1 MKKPAV
7 DVQGSAGQPARIL
20 VVDDDDRNLLALSE
34 VLNPIAKVVTASSGR
49 DALRR
54 LLKEDYAVILLD
66 VFMPGLDG
74 YETAALIRDREQ
86 TARIPIIFLSAVN
99 KETEHLIKG
108 YEMGAV
114 DYVFKPVDPMILRSK
129 VSVFVDLYQMRRQ
142 IEDQALA
149 EQALLDEMLSVEQA
163 KLDAERALR
172 AAQETHA
179 LMIGSLPII
188 LFARDLGGD
197 FTPPRIIGGDLE
209 AMTGYA
215 EPPPLEL
222 WREHLHPDD
231 SERITTAY
239 AKLPVDRSA
248 ALEYRWRGT
257 SGDWRHFLEQ
267 STVFTDPESGRS
279 EIIGTILDVTQ
290 QKSLEAQLV
299 HVGKLDALGR
309 LTGGVAHD
317 FNNLLAAVLGGIHVL
332 QRRLSLGERE
342 ERVINEMR
350 HAAEQGAE
358 LVRRM
363 MAFARQQDLTPTSVD
378 PASLCESVAGLV
390 VHALG
395 GTVVIDWSCA
405 KSDLNL
411 YVDRGQL
418 ELALMNLIINARD
431 AMPDGG
437 EIKVSIEPCSPHYG
451 RVPSVRVRVV
461 DEGVG
466 IPGDIIAKVTEPFFT
481 TKESGKGTGLGLS
494 MVAGF
499 AHQSGGTLEIN
510 SAPGKGTRI
519 DLVLPATEAPAVRA
533 LVSENGEDSWLI
545 GKCLMLIDDD
555 DSVRVVLAE
564 QLRDLGADVDDFADG
579 RGGIKAVQSDPARYD
594 LVLSD
599 FAMPKL
605 NGLETLREIEKIAP
619 KIRCVLMTGYADDER
634 LTDAPGFTIIRKP
647 IDMHK
652 LNAAFDRGEGHEE
665 PRADAGP
672 AKLAVRA
679 AGRT

>member
-1 MKKPAV
+1 MTQPAAAV
-7 DVQGSAGQPARIL
+7 ANRPDVTARIL
-20 VVDDDDRNLLALSE
+20 VVDDDERNLLALRE
-34 VLNPIAKVVTASSGR
+34 VLKPIAKVVTADSGR

-114 DYVFKPVDPMILRSK
+114 DYVFKPVDPMILKSK
-129 VSVFVDLYQMRRQ
+129 VSVFVDLYNMRRQ
-142 IEDQALA
+142 VEKQALA
-149 EQALLDEMLSVEQA
+149 EQALLDEMLSTEQA

-172 AAQETHA
+172 SAQETHS

-188 LFARDLGGD
+188 LFARDLGAG

-209 AMTGYA
+209 AMTGYS
-215 EPPPLEL
+215 EPPSLER

-231 SERITTAY
+231 ADRITTAY
-239 AKLPVDRSA
+239 AKLPTDRSA

-257 SGDWRHFLEQ
+257 NGDWRHFLEQ
-267 STVFTDPESGRS
+267 STVFTDPESGLS

-363 MAFARQQDLTPTSVD
+363 MAFARQQELTPASVD
-378 PASLCESVAGLV
+378 PTGLCELVAGLV
-390 VHALG
+390 GHALG
-395 GTVVIDWSCA
+395 GTLVVDWECA
-405 KSDLNL
+405 KSGLNL
-411 YVDRGQL
+411 YVDRSQL

-431 AMPDGG
+431 AMPEGG
-437 EIKVSIEPCSPHYG
+437 EIKVSIEPCTVSQHNG
-451 RVPSVRVRVV
+451 PSLRVRVA

-466 IPGDIIAKVTEPFFT
+466 IAGDIIAKVTEPFFT
-481 TKESGKGTGLGLS
+481 TKDSGKGTGLGLS

-499 AHQSGGTLEIN
+499 AHQSGGSLEIY

-519 DLVLPATEAPAVRA
+519 DLVLPATEAPAARA
-533 LVSENGEDSWLI
+533 LAIEDGEDSWLD
-545 GKCLMLIDDD
+545 GKRLMLIDDD
-555 DSVRVVLAE
+555 DSVRIVLAE
-564 QLRDLGADVDDFADG
+564 QLRDLGAEVEDFANG
-579 RGGIKAVQSDPARYD
+579 RSAIKVVQSDPARYD

-605 NGLETLREIEKIAP
+605 NGLETLREVEKIAP
-619 KIRCVLMTGYADDER
+619 SIKCVLMTGYADDER

-647 IDMHK
+647 IDMQK
-652 LNAAFDRGEGHEE
+652 LNAAFDRGEAAEGPPAHAAPAE
-665 PRADAGP
+665 PAI
-672 AKLAVRA
+672 RA
-679 AGRT
+679 AART